1 MFEKVNLFIK
11 NFSTFLL
18 LFIINNV
25 FLSKTYYLK
34 ASNDDLSIKE
44 EIYLKNI
51 ESKENSIYKSNYILG
66 FGDVINI
73 KFQGIKIFTDQYSID
88 REGNLDLP
96 ELGIIKATGYSIN
109 ELETILTEKYKEF
122 IFEPDIS
129 IQIIVF
135 KPINVVV
142 KGEVARPGLYTFK
155 ARRINLYQDNLNSD
169 EPYQP
174 RLFDIFKLSNGITQK
189 ADLSNIKIIRNNSL
203 DQGGG
208 KIKSS
213 VSVLDIINKG
223 DLTQNIELHNEDL
236 IIVPE
241 SKDSRLNQILM
252 ANKSNLT
259 PDKMTIFINGNV
271 TRQGA
276 ITIKQGATLFEAIAA
291 SGGARPLDGKIE
303 FIRFDENGTAQKRI
317 FSSLSNSS
325 KNSKNNPILIE
336 GDILFVR
343 KNLIGKT
350 TSILSEIGTPIISA
364 ATLYQIFD

>member
-1 MFEKVNLFIK
+1 M
-11 NFSTFLL
+11 S
-18 LFIINNV
+18 
-25 FLSKTYYLK
+25 
-34 ASNDDLSIKE
+34 
-44 EIYLKNI
+44 
-51 ESKENSIYKSNYILG
+51 
-66 FGDVINI
+66 
-73 KFQGIKIFTDQYSID
+73 
-88 REGNLDLP
+88 
-96 ELGIIKATGYSIN
+96 
-109 ELETILTEKYKEF
+109 
-122 IFEPDIS
+122 
-129 IQIIVF
+129 
-135 KPINVVV
+135 
-142 KGEVARPGLYTFK
+142 
-155 ARRINLYQDNLNSD
+155 
-169 EPYQP
+169 
-174 RLFDIFKLSNGITQK
+174 
-189 ADLSNIKIIRNNSL
+189 
-203 DQGGG
+203 QGGG

-223 DLTQNIELHNEDL
+223 DQSQNIELHNGDL

-259 PDKMTIFINGNV
+259 PDKITIFVNGNV
-271 TRQGA
+271 ARQGA
-276 ITIKQGATLFEAIAA
+276 ISIKQGATLFEAIAA

-364 ATLYQIFD
+364 ATLYQIFISNEKS